1 MSDELIA
8 KFKQEMKDNR
18 MRKEFIRREKRA
30 VWRECACGFHLRR
43 EIKQCNNCGRMCLPL
58 LKYINVSKVN
68 RGTMIGIGIGWYLIA
83 AFMIVPLIGH
93 FGEFPIIRRF
103 VMAVAVCIVL
113 LGFALHVLVGLI
125 GYLNDEPNDTVFPS
139 YNHISRKLSER
150 LVESD
155 KQTAELKKILE
166 SPKIGAEENGAVEA
180 AIQRVERQHLE
191 TQTNKLQIKYL
202 RWSNNVEY
210 VLDHVET
217 SCGTEIVSLQDD
229 INACAIGGNEL
240 VANWKHLEEVNTP
253 AWMKRAQQL
262 RTLVDDAQ
270 VLLTKRIVIEAV
282 RRVADQPDAV
292 APDVAMLEDDY
303 AQEAE
308 ALATRLKLAG
318 GQFLTDE
325 LAFEK
330 FRIESLEELTKRS

>member
-1 MSDELIA
+1 
-8 KFKQEMKDNR
+8 
-18 MRKEFIRREKRA
+18 
-30 VWRECACGFHLRR
+30 
-43 EIKQCNNCGRMCLPL
+43 
-58 LKYINVSKVN
+58 
-68 RGTMIGIGIGWYLIA
+68 
-83 AFMIVPLIGH
+83 
-93 FGEFPIIRRF
+93 
-103 VMAVAVCIVL
+103 
-113 LGFALHVLVGLI
+113 
-125 GYLNDEPNDTVFPS
+125 
-139 YNHISRKLSER
+139 LSER